1 MVGSAENGG
10 GVGGK
15 WVVTDHGQ
23 EDSLGGEENALQLI
37 VVMVAQLYGNKKTH

>member
-10 GVGGK
+10 GVDGK

-23 EDSLGGEENALQLI
+23 EDWGGEENALQLI